1 VKIIVNPVFVRLRGT
16 SKIYGFRDN
25 FYSFNGNKPKPILRA
40 EYEGDAKLLFRI
52 LFHRSHD
59 TNQQMFP
66 KENLIN
72 SKHSKRHSKTSS
84 EACQC

>member
-1 VKIIVNPVFVRLRGT
+1 MIVNPVFVRLRGT

-25 FYSFNGNKPKPILRA
+25 LYSLNGNKPKPILRD
-40 EYEGDAKLLFRI
+40 EYGGDAKILFRS

-59 TNQQMFP
+59 SNQQMFP
-66 KENLIN
+66 KEHLIN
-72 SKHSKRHSKTSS
+72 SKNSKRHSKNSS